1 MSLLLIGIAAWG
13 IGFGLISSF
22 RVVGVA
28 IAVGIFLFFI
38 ALVGLIGAV
47 KHHQVLLFFV
57 SFSVLHGLQLGS
69 SSMNN
74 CSGGQR
80 LLLKAEIQ
88 SCFGLMQSKLNIN
101 SQLHLKK
108 KKKNSGQKYSLPF
121 LKILKYFNF
130 FRAFK
135 VSHCI
140 INPSHCVLNPKAT

>member
-1 MSLLLIGIAAWG
+1 M
-13 IGFGLISSF
+13 
-22 RVVGVA
+22 A

-108 KKKNSGQKYSLPF
+108 KKNKKLRTEIFTSLSKNF
-121 LKILKYFNF
+121 EILQF
-130 FRAFK
+130 FQSF
-135 VSHCI
+135 
-140 INPSHCVLNPKAT
+140 